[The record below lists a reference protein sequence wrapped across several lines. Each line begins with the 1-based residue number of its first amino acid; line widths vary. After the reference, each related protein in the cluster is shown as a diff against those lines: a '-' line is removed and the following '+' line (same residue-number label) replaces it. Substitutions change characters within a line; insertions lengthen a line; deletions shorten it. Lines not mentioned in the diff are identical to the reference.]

1 MKRRKVAEEDL
12 LSKEE
17 IRAVDRAR
25 QADMVMADTEVVV
38 ISVLPDRRVYPS
50 SAIPVVVVVLLVAR
64 AEAIAGPIPVM
75 RLVR

>member
-1 MKRRKVAEEDL
+1 VEDL

-17 IRAVDRAR
+17 IRVVDRAR
-25 QADMVMADTEVVV
+25 QADMVMVDTAVA

-50 SAIPVVVVVLLVAR
+50 SATPVAVVALPVAV
-64 AEAIAGPIPVM
+64 AAIVGPIRVM